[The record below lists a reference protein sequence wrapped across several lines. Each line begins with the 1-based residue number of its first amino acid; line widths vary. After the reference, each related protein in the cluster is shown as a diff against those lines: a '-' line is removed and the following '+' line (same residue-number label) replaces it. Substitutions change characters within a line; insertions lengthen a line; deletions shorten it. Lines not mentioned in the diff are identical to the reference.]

1 MALIKC
7 KECGKEFSDT
17 ASSCPNCGNVNI
29 PNKSW
34 QQLNNQERKN
44 VKTIL
49 WDYNKKLVSK
59 KGISVILLFLGLV
72 LGLLGISVDV
82 FFISVI
88 GFILALIGGIL
99 SNSYSKELIETYDE
113 YRKKN
118 K

>member
-17 ASSCPNCGNVNI
+17 ASSCPNCGNINI

-34 QQLNNQERKN
+34 QQLNGQERKN
-44 VKTIL
+44 VKAIL
-49 WDYNKKLVSK
+49 WDYNKKLETK

-82 FFISVI
+82 FFLNVI
-88 GFILALIGGIL
+88 GFILVLIGVIL
-99 SNSYSKELIETYDE
+99 SNSYSKELIQTYDE
-113 YRKKN
+113 YRNNN